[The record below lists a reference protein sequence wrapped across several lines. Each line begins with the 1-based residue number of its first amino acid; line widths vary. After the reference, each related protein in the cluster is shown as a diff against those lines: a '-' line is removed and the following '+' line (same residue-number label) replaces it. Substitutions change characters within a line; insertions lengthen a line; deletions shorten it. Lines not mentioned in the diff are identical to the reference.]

1 MASKGEWVVFLPY
14 YGVNED
20 LMIALILVSIRR
32 SRFFWFQIEF
42 DEKELRKKIYY
53 AIKNFHGVK

>member
-1 MASKGEWVVFLPY
+1 MIFLPY

-32 SRFFWFQIEF
+32 GRFFWFQIEF